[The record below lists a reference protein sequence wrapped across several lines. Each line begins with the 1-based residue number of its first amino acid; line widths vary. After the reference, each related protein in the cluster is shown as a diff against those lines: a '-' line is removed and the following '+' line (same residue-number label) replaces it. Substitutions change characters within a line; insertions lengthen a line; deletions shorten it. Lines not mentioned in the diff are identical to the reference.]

1 MSFWQTAI
9 TIDPQSFPPVGYA
22 DLTIE
27 GDKMTIANLPSIM
40 GAGLIAGGMLLVL
53 VQFFFRPRTD
63 NGNIYG
69 ALVTII
75 IAGAVV
81 LSVGSFVHR

>member
-1 MSFWQTAI
+1 MNFRQTGVAL
-9 TIDPQSFPPVGYA
+9 DHQSSLPVGYA
-22 DLTIE
+22 DFAIE
-27 GDKMTIANLPSIM
+27 GGKMTIVNLPSIM

-63 NGNIYG
+63 NGNVYG

-75 IAGAVV
+75 IVGAVV
-81 LSVGSFVHR
+81 LGVGSFVHR

>member
-1 MSFWQTAI
+1 
-9 TIDPQSFPPVGYA
+9 
-22 DLTIE
+22 
-27 GDKMTIANLPSIM
+27 MTIANLPSIM
-40 GAGLIAGGMLLVL
+40 GAGLIAGQGMLLVL

-75 IAGAVV
+75 IVGAVV